1 MNFFTNV
8 VKRAIV
14 GFLPFL
20 AVVSQAQIDYRVAVE
35 PTARAVRVGVTFPNA
50 KEKETFRI
58 PAWCPGFYFILNYQ
72 NSMYDV
78 RALDPSGR
86 ALKMSFLREKRAWE
100 VQNPKKTPIS
110 FQYRV
115 RGTDAGLG
123 FFGVHVREYSAFL
136 NGPAAFVHVLGRE
149 KENHRVTFTLPGGW
163 DIATGMDSNA
173 GVYTAPDYDEFIDHP
188 IQLGR
193 FIRKT
198 FQVDGTPFEVIWVA
212 GERIRCLIDEE
223 TERFRKL
230 SIPAKKMFGEYPFKR
245 YVYIVHLEVGDFGG
259 GLEHR
264 ASTVLAT
271 PNAQVLGMDDLI
283 AHEFFHTWNVKQIR
297 PDVLGPFDYTQPVRT
312 GSLWFAE
319 GVTDYYAKVHT
330 YQSGLRPASWL
341 IEEMANEIETLQMS
355 KTRLKLS
362 VADAGRKAWENGG
375 FGVDDL
381 SYYNKGLVMGFLL
394 DLEIRRASKGAHTL
408 DDLFRKLYKEH
419 RLPNSGFSE
428 KQLVTAINEV
438 AGVNLTKK
446 LNSMIET
453 PEELDYSVL
462 DHFGLRLIEPGKS
475 YLDPWFTVDL
485 ESKVLSI
492 GPSIKDSGLK
502 PGDQIVSGTAKA
514 DDMVL
519 QVRRGSDEL
528 SLTIAGRRYIAGD
541 YRIQVSPFA
550 TPEQRANL
558 QQYLKF

>member
-1 MNFFTNV
+1 MNLITNLVKKAV
-8 VKRAIV
+8 V
-14 GFLPFL
+14 GLLPFL
-20 AVVSQAQIDYRVAVE
+20 AALSQAQVEYRVAVE

-78 RALDPSGR
+78 RALDPDGR
-86 ALKMSFLREKRAWE
+86 ALKMTYLREKRSWE

-110 FQYRV
+110 FQYRI
-115 RGTDAGLG
+115 RGTDGGLG

-149 KENHRVTFTLPGGW
+149 QEQHKLTFNLPGGW
-163 DIATGMDSNA
+163 DIATGMDSSEGA
-173 GVYTAPDYDEFIDHP
+173 YSAKDYDEFIDHP

-198 FQVDGTPFEVIWVA
+198 FQVDGTPFEVIWVS

-230 SIPAKKMFGEYPFKR
+230 SIPAKKLFGEYPFKR

-271 PNAQVLGMDDLI
+271 PNSQVLGMDDLI

-341 IEEMANEIETLQMS
+341 IEEMTNEIETLQMS

-362 VADAGRKAWENGG
+362 VADAGSKAWENGG

-394 DLEIRRASKGAHTL
+394 DLEIRKASKGARSL

-419 RLPNSGFSE
+419 RLPKAGFTD
-428 KQLVTAINEV
+428 KQLVAAINEI
-438 AGVNLTKK
+438 AGVDLTKK

-462 DHFGLRLIEPGKS
+462 EHYGLRLIEPGKT
-475 YLDPWFTVDL
+475 YLDPWFTLDL
-485 ESKVLSI
+485 ESKILSL
-492 GPSIKDSGLK
+492 GPNIKDSGLQS
-502 PGDQIVSGTAKA
+502 GDQIVSGKA
-514 DDMVL
+514 NADEMVL
-519 QVRRGSDEL
+519 QVQRGTQTL
-528 SLTIAGRRYIAGD
+528 SVTVPGRRYTAGD